1 VAKLWARQAHAAQVE
16 AYALY
21 FAMRDPQAPWFAKL
35 VAAAAVGYVF
45 SPIQLIPDWIPVIGC
60 ADDLAALGIAL
71 ACMRWLTPQSVI
83 LACHER
89 AEEAIA
95 QRTWLARRRALVVVA
110 TIVLVALWL
119 LIGTIGAIAIIRA
132 LSGGR

>member
-1 VAKLWARQAHAAQVE
+1 MWVRQARAAQVE

-21 FAMRDPQAPWFAKL
+21 FAMRDPQAPWLAKL
-35 VAAAAVGYVF
+35 VAAAAVGYVL

-71 ACMRWLTPQSVI
+71 ACMRWLTPRSVI

-110 TIVLVALWL
+110 TAVLLALWL
-119 LIGTIGAIAIIRA
+119 LVGTIGAVAIIRA